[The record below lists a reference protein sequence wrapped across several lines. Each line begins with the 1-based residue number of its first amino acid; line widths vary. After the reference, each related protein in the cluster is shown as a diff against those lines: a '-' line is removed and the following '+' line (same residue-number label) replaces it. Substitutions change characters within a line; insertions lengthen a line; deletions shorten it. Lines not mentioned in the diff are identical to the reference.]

1 MNRWRP
7 SIMLAILWGCAHQAG
22 GPPPTQTVSMSVGAA
37 EAAKANL
44 ESHAPESFKMLHQ
57 VVAKYQGQNYL
68 MSGYFLARKDGSLRV
83 SATAALGPK
92 LFDVAKVGGRWEAQV
107 YLKDFAARFDP
118 TNLGRAVERIYF
130 LPASGPLSAE
140 SASWVSRSSLH
151 ADEDVDT
158 VEEWRDDGT
167 LALRRKR
174 YFRDGKLVV
183 QVDYN
188 NLELVQGTW
197 VARSVHLADSRGFSL
212 ELSVTAYEPGF
223 PAPDDV
229 LRIPGS

>member
-7 SIMLAILWGCAHQAG
+7 SIMLAILCGCAHQADG
-22 GPPPTQTVSMSVGAA
+22 LPPMRSVSMSVGAA
-37 EAAKANL
+37 EAAKAKL
-44 ESHAPESFKMLHQ
+44 ASQAPKSFKMLHQ
-57 VVAKYQGQNYL
+57 VVAKYRGKNYL
-68 MSGYFLARKDGSLRV
+68 MSGYFLARKDGSFRL
-83 SATAALGPK
+83 SAAAALGPK
-92 LFDVAKVGGRWEAQV
+92 LFDVAKVDGHWEAQV
-107 YLKDFAARFDP
+107 YMKDFGARFDP

-130 LPASGPLSAE
+130 LPASGPLRAE
-140 SASWVSRSSLH
+140 SGSWVSKSSILN
-151 ADEDVDT
+151 DEDVDA

-197 VARSVHLADSRGFSL
+197 VARSVHLEDSRGFSL

-223 PAPDDV
+223 PVPDDV